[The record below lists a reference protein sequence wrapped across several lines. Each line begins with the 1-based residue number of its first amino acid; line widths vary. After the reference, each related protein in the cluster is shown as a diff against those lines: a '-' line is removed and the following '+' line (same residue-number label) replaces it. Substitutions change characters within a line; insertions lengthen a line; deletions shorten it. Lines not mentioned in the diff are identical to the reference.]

1 MKRLATATVVLTA
14 LATLAQADGLPKP
27 IRLVDRIKMYDDTH
41 SVHGRH
47 SGSRVHR
54 PVRQRPHPLRAD
66 DLQGCVQQHGTA
78 IGHGRT
84 LQRWSPAPGVL
95 RTHGGAHARAGQGRG
110 RFS

>member
-47 SGSRVHR
+47 SGSR
-54 PVRQRPHPLRAD
+54 
-66 DLQGCVQQHGTA
+66 HGN
-78 IGHGRT
+78 
-84 LQRWSPAPGVL
+84 PAPEAEARKDGKSDPDA
-95 RTHGGAHARAGQGRG
+95 RTAKNVKKDKPVTKAAD
-110 RFS
+110 